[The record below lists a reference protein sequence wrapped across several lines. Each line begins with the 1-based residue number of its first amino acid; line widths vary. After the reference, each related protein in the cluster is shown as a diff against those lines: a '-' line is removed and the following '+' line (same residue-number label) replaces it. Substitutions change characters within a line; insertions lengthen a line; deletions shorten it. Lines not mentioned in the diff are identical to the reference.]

1 MLTYIMLFVNRVHG
15 MLTVDG
21 VTKSFG
27 GLVAVNKV
35 SLTLHEGEIL
45 GLVGPN
51 GAGKTTLLNLI
62 SGIYRPDAG
71 GIVFAGEDIT
81 RLSLDAV
88 CKKGISKTFQHPR
101 SFPGLTARQGVM
113 IGSLYG
119 NGRRPTIREASSEAE
134 ECLRMVGFPKEKIDS
149 PITSLNTF
157 ELRRT
162 QLARALA
169 SHPKVLLLDELTTG
183 LTPSEGKEA
192 VSLIRKLRD
201 QGMTILMIEHV
212 MRIIMGVSDRIVVL
226 DHGEKIAEGEPA
238 EIVTNEKV
246 IDSYLG
252 ERYHF

>member
-1 MLTYIMLFVNRVHG
+1 MLAVN
-15 MLTVDG
+15 G

-27 GLVAVNKV
+27 GLVAVNQV
-35 SLTLHEGEIL
+35 SLSLNEGEIL

-62 SGIYRPDAG
+62 SGIYRPDTG
-71 GIVFAGEDIT
+71 GIVFRGEDIT
-81 RLSLDAV
+81 RCSLDEV

-113 IGSLYG
+113 ISALYG
-119 NGRRPTIREASSEAE
+119 NGRRPTVREAFGEAE
-134 ECLRMVGFPKEKIDS
+134 ECLRMVGFPLEKIDS
-149 PITSLNTF
+149 PIHNLNTF
-157 ELRRT
+157 EIRRT

-192 VSLIRKLRD
+192 INLIRKLRD
-201 QGMTILMIEHV
+201 QGVTILMIEHV

-226 DHGEKIAEGEPA
+226 DHGEKIAEGEPG

-252 ERYHF
+252 ERYHSS

>member
-1 MLTYIMLFVNRVHG
+1 MLVVN
-15 MLTVDG
+15 G

-27 GLVAVNKV
+27 GLIAVKNV
-35 SLTLHEGEIL
+35 SLSIDEGEIL

-51 GAGKTTLLNLI
+51 GAGKTTLLKVI

-71 GIVFAGEDIT
+71 GISFRGEDIT

-88 CKKGISKTFQHPR
+88 CKRGIAKTFQHPR
-101 SFPGLTARQGVM
+101 SFPGLTAREGVM
-113 IGSLYG
+113 IAALYG
-119 NGRRPTIREASSEAE
+119 NGRRISVRQASEEAE
-134 ECLRMVGFPKEKIDS
+134 ECLRTVGFPMEKVDS
-149 PITSLNTF
+149 PINSLNTF

-169 SHPKVLLLDELTTG
+169 SHPRLLLLDELTTG
-183 LTPSEGKEA
+183 LTPQEGKEA
-192 VSLIRKLRD
+192 IALIRKLRA
-201 QGMTILMIEHV
+201 GGLTILMIEHV

-226 DHGEKIAEGEPA
+226 DHGEKIAEGAPEEVVA
-238 EIVTNEKV
+238 DEKV